1 MANWSVIEVNIGI
14 ICATLPTARLMLVRL
29 FPILGGSHATGG
41 YYYGQRNTGNSRLG
55 RSGLRSATDGGQS
68 DDPGG
73 VKRGGAIIYQ
83 KSFTVDYGEQ
93 DEQSLV
99 HMRDLE
105 PPHDRGTRS
114 DRSETS
120 L

>member
-1 MANWSVIEVNIGI
+1 VSNWSTIEVNVGI

-29 FPILGGSHATGG
+29 FPVLGGSGGTAG
-41 YYYGQRNTGNSRLG
+41 YYYGKQNTGNSRLG
-55 RSGLRSATDGGQS
+55 RSGVRSAADGGQI
-68 DDPGG
+68 DDLGI
-73 VKRGGAIIYQ
+73 KRGGAIVYQ
-83 KSFTVDYGEQ
+83 KSFTVQYGEQ

-105 PPHDRGTRS
+105 GHDRGARS